1 MLLLLILIR
10 FLFGGIFMNEPN
22 LLPVI
27 KPIGEELDYTCP
39 LSSLQERE
47 LTLCSLDTC
56 TLCIQKQDNVS
67 VLVGKVASQGA
78 TATTLATF
86 DDTGTGT
93 LRIMSSKGA
102 VCLFFISMDGIHY
115 TRVGEEFNAGGVLMI
130 NF

>member
-1 MLLLLILIR
+1 
-10 FLFGGIFMNEPN
+10 MNEPN

-39 LSSLQERE
+39 LSLLQDRSLM
-47 LTLCSLDTC
+47 LCSQDTC

-67 VLVGKVASQGA
+67 VLVGKVASQGVA
-78 TATTLATF
+78 ATTLATF

-102 VCLFFISMDGIHY
+102 VCLFFVSTDGIHY
-115 TRVGEEFNAGGVLMI
+115 TGVGEEFNAGGDLMI
-130 NF
+130 NFSDIQDYSRLE